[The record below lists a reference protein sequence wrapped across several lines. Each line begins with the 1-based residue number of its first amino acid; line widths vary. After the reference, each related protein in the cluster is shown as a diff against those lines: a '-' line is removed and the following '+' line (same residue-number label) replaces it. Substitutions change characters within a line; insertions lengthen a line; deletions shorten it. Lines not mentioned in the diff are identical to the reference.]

1 MGNVACLCDNSSHI
15 WARITK
21 FAVNMHS
28 GILSVGIENGGH
40 LAIISIQENAFNVAF
55 VY

>member
-1 MGNVACLCDNSSHI
+1 MGNVACLRDNSSQI

-21 FAVNMHS
+21 FAVNMHP
-28 GILSVGIENGGH
+28 GILSVSIENGGH
-40 LAIISIQENAFNVAF
+40 LAIISTQENAFNIAF